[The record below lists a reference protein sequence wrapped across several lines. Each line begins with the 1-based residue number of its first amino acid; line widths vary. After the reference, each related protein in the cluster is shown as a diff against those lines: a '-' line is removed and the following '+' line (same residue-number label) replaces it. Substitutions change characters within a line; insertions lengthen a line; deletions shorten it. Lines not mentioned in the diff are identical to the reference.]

1 MQLNGMEFCVLWLT
15 VQRVNFHKF
24 FRLVPPMSLLS
35 WIVRGNC
42 ITIRWILRRGF
53 TSHRCKNQNPPLIP
67 LMLPYLTFYYCPGFC
82 YHDHYCLNHPHISLH
97 CFLKVPSTT
106 WIFLTLIPTIFAI
119 CCPNIL
125 PLLITAVNSF
135 ILITSLL
142 LISFLWVFSFN
153 YFKLYYTHMH
163 TQARIEMYVFMF

>member
-15 VQRVNFHKF
+15 VYLGNFHKF
-24 FRLVPPMSLLS
+24 LQVSASYVTPQLNCQRKLCHHSLNSQMGVHISLVEKP
-35 WIVRGNC
+35 
-42 ITIRWILRRGF
+42 
-53 TSHRCKNQNPPLIP
+53 NPPLIP

-106 WIFLTLIPTIFAI
+106 WLFLTLIPTIFAI

-135 ILITSLL
+135 ILTTSLL
-142 LISFLWVFSFN
+142 LISFLWGFSFN
-153 YFKLYYTHMH
+153 YFKLYYTQMH
-163 TQARIEMYVFMF
+163 TQACIEMYVFMF